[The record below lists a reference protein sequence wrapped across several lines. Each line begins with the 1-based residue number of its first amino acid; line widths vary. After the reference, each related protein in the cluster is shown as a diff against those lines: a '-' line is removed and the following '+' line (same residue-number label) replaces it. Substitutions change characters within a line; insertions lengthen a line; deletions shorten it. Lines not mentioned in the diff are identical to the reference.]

1 MNNELK
7 QQFREDEVAVIR
19 FWDKSRNEWVSNVFP
34 KIGGRLRL
42 AHEQNEAISIE
53 TEIYRYDEN
62 LAVVIGTCR
71 TAKGCFKG
79 IGMSSV
85 QRDQRIAPA
94 ILELAETRSIA
105 RALRFAGFGVE
116 YCSAEEVSHLE
127 TATVAQPREG
137 NNSQPTTNRQIQHQ
151 TSALPAPTNTEP
163 LPQEDGKPSEIPD
176 SDNGNMPESKIG
188 KVEISFQPT
197 DTSATVYRPQFKTY
211 ETDAPAQENGN
222 GNGNARRQMSFKQF
236 EYIKSMGKKLGF
248 DLVGLSQKSIEIF
261 NRELPYLTVSEA
273 STFID
278 HMQAGLFRSN
288 NTAV

>member
-19 FWDKSRNEWVSNVFP
+19 FWDKQRNEWISNVFP

-53 TEIYRYDEN
+53 TEIYKYDES

-71 TAKGCFKG
+71 TAKGSFKG

-85 QRDQRIAPA
+85 ERDQRIAPA

-127 TATVAQPREG
+127 NGNGAPPRGNDASRPELKKQIEHQP
-137 NNSQPTTNRQIQHQ
+137 P
-151 TSALPAPTNTEP
+151 ALPAPVNNVPVPQNNENAKAVDPPPEARTGRIEVSFEP
-163 LPQEDGKPSEIPD
+163 
-176 SDNGNMPESKIG
+176 
-188 KVEISFQPT
+188 VE
-197 DTSATVYRPQFKTY
+197 TSATIVRPQFKAV
-211 ETDAPAQENGN
+211 ETESPAQGNQNKNGN
-222 GNGNARRQMSFKQF
+222 GSRQMSQKQF
-236 EYIKSMGKKLGF
+236 EYIRSMGRKLGL
-248 DLVGLSQKSIEIF
+248 DLEALSQGTIEIF
-261 NRELPYLTVSEA
+261 NRELAHLTAKEA

-278 HMQAGLFRSN
+278 HIQAGYFRKGLS
-288 NTAV
+288 AV